1 MGFNGDSMG
10 FNGIGDGMPSGNL
23 LQFAIEN
30 GPVEI
35 VDLPSYFSHGGSF
48 HSYVVTFTRPGIWGF
63 PIHHGGSPSSLDGDY
78 FMEIQYVHG

>member
-35 VDLPSYFSHGGSF
+35 VELPIIMMMF
-48 HSYVVTFTRPGIWGF
+48 HSYVNAYTRGYIRKRLLKNLLGA
-63 PIHHGGSPSSLDGDY
+63 
-78 FMEIQYVHG
+78 

>member
-35 VDLPSYFSHGGSF
+35 VDIRIKHGVFPSFVVCLPE
-48 HSYVVTFTRPGIWGF
+48 GISV
-63 PIHHGGSPSSLDGDY
+63 I
-78 FMEIQYVHG
+78 